1 MILERVMRRL
11 RCRRI
16 LNNMKKEINK
26 LMGFNMMMKNVVMVW
41 SEEMWSKDK
50 GLSGEE
56 LNAIL

>member
-1 MILERVMRRL
+1 MRRL